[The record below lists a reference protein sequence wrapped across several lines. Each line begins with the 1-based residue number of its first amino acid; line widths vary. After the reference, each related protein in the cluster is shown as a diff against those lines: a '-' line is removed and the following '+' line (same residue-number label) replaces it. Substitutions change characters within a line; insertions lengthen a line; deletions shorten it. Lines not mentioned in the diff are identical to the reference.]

1 MSPQRGTQGRHR
13 KFVFRAQTMP
23 GCAVL
28 LLSLVVLSMGS
39 NARRIKKRGLNH
51 KVRLQI
57 LRTEFYLHLSADFR
71 AKFI

>member
-1 MSPQRGTQGRHR
+1 
-13 KFVFRAQTMP
+13 MP

-39 NARRIKKRGLNH
+39 NARRIRKRGLNH

-57 LRTEFYLHLSADFR
+57 LRSECIYLLITEQSLFETVEALSGSTAF
-71 AKFI
+71 APTGHICG